1 MMSLPVFFL
10 AALPIVNTEKKGT
23 STFEQYHRTLHPVHL
38 SRSLPATLSVA
49 LDATKQ
55 PEHALSSS
63 ALSRTESRGS
73 TRTISDPAGM
83 ASVAR
88 SPRPAPAGDD
98 SATATFVPDSLVA
111 VDAVTAADDVMAGG
125 VGGLLSGKKSQKGHK
140 NADPKICPCERDA

>member
-1 MMSLPVFFL
+1 
-10 AALPIVNTEKKGT
+10 
-23 STFEQYHRTLHPVHL
+23 
-38 SRSLPATLSVA
+38 
-49 LDATKQ
+49 
-55 PEHALSSS
+55 
-63 ALSRTESRGS
+63 
-73 TRTISDPAGM
+73 M
-83 ASVAR
+83 ASFAR